1 MAGRT
6 ATSVTSVNRTAL
18 TALPQPS
25 VAGDAGNGNVSPND
39 GATFFAIYNADAG
52 GTYDFSVELAAGVD
66 GLSAGATRVY
76 TIPASGSGVQ
86 VVGPF
91 PIQFY
96 GSRLLWNV
104 TSTNLKVALYSLL
117 GP

>member
-6 ATSVTSVNRTAL
+6 ATSVTKVSRTGL
-18 TALPQPS
+18 TAFPAPS

-39 GATFFAIYNADAG
+39 GATMIAVLNGDAAAAHNL
-52 GTYDFSVELAAGVD
+52 TVELATGVD
-66 GLSAGATRVY
+66 GLTSGTRTYVV
-76 TIPASGSGVQ
+76 PASASGTQ

-91 PIQFY
+91 PIESY

-104 TSTNLKVALYSLL
+104 GSTQLKVALYSLL